1 MEKQIEIVIKEFAL
15 HQLKEEYDYFKT
27 KHSLFYAE
35 EFRLDFFK
43 KIYSIVPFYKSFPEC
58 RFLRT
63 KKKIYRNVVWENYLI
78 VFKIKPEL
86 IEILTLFHTKQNPKR
101 LKKLRR
107 IK

>member
-1 MEKQIEIVIKEFAL
+1 MERQIEIVIKEYAL
-15 HQLKEEYDYFKT
+15 DQLKTEYEFFKLNY
-27 KHSLFYAE
+27 SLQYAE

-43 KIYSIVPFYKSFPEC
+43 KIYSIVPFYKSFSEC

-63 KKKIYRNVVWENYLI
+63 KKKIYRNVVWKNYLI
-78 VFKIKPEL
+78 VFKIKLGL

-101 LKKLRR
+101 LKKLRH